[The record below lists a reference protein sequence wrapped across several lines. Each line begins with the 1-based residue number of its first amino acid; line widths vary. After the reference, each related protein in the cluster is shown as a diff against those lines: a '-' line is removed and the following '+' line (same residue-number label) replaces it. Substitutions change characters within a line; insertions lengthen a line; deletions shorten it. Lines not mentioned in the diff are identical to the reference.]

1 MTQFFKPLKSFQFF
15 LYQNGSKIHHCDDRS
30 WRNEMN
36 DIDTEPG
43 IKERNIFLGGEG
55 DIKDNKFLKRFVRSH
70 QGVISSIGLIR
81 VLKRATYGK
90 TCSLSSTNRLTRTS
104 IHYNIWY
111 PPLWCHWCQ
120 QYYYINSYISEA
132 LQALPAYLY
141 TCFMWTKNLAANQ
154 TNNLL

>member
-15 LYQNGSKIHHCDDRS
+15 
-30 WRNEMN
+30 
-36 DIDTEPG
+36 DIKMAVKFIIVTTEFDVMKWMPLNLVK
-43 IKERNIFLGGEG
+43 KETFSLGGEG

-81 VLKRATYGK
+81 VLKRATYGN

-104 IHYNIWY
+104 IHYNICY

-120 QYYYINSYISEA
+120 QYFYINSYISEA

-141 TCFMWTKNLAANQ
+141 TCFMRTKNLAANQ
-154 TNNLL
+154 TINLL

>member
-15 LYQNGSKIHHCDDRS
+15 
-30 WRNEMN
+30 
-36 DIDTEPG
+36 DIKMAVKFIIVTTEVDVMKWMTLTLNLVK
-43 IKERNIFLGGEG
+43 KETFSLGGEG

-81 VLKRATYGK
+81 VLKRATYGN

-104 IHYNIWY
+104 MHYNICY
-111 PPLWCHWCQ
+111 PPLWCQWCQ
-120 QYYYINSYISEA
+120 QYFYINSYNSEA

-141 TCFMWTKNLAANQ
+141 TCFMRTKNLAANQ
-154 TNNLL
+154 TINLL